1 MGTDSPV
8 VTWWVPLTLALW
20 GLTLAVGIVFAIRS
34 SRSTGLA
41 IILATV
47 AGAMAFVLLYMGAF
61 ALADWD

>member
-1 MGTDSPV
+1 MRMVSRGFLAGTC
-8 VTWWVPLTLALW
+8 
-20 GLTLAVGIVFAIRS
+20 
-34 SRSTGLA
+34 STGVA